1 MQPETPSP
9 VNTHATPNEKK
20 SVCQEA
26 HSIVHGPRRQAYG
39 TPAENHER
47 TAHLWSTYLGVPIT
61 ARQVCILNVLQK
73 VSRDV
78 HAPKRDNLVDIAG
91 YAENADLVGESTASM
106 LASVFGKPS
115 GLALFD
121 KAPSSVYAEGDPV
134 YAEPAPTPDDE
145 RRALLKLAREFREN
159 YMPQAAI
166 LYTGCDEGQELL
178 IYTRGEYRTQ
188 LLDYVTAFGNF
199 TAATARRTSGRAA
212 PMPASRACTSPD
224 CECVD
229 CRH

>member
-26 HSIVHGPRRQAYG
+26 HGIVHGARRQDYG

-47 TAHLWSTYLGVPIT
+47 TARLWATYLGVPIT

-121 KAPSSVYAEGDPV
+121 KAPSSVYAEGAPV

-145 RRALLKLAREFREN
+145 RRALLKLAREYRQR
-159 YMPQAAI
+159 YVHHRAV
-166 LYTGCDEGQELL
+166 LHVSCDDYQELL
-178 IYTRGEYRTQ
+178 IYTRGEYRDR
-188 LLDYVTAFGNF
+188 LMRCLEAFEHPTGC
-199 TAATARRTSGRAA
+199 ACSRCRA
-212 PMPASRACTSPD
+212 
-224 CECVD
+224 
-229 CRH
+229 